1 MPTFRLKANVL
12 YSNNRKGFI
21 SPGFVLSGVPVAIAA
36 AVLFG
41 ASTPLSKI
49 LLGKVDPVLL
59 AGLLYLGSGCG
70 LALWRVA
77 RGRFQK
83 GIKREASLKA
93 TDLPWLGGAI
103 LAGGVAGPV
112 LLMIGLKA
120 TSASST
126 SLLLNLEGV
135 FTATLAWFVF
145 KENFDRR
152 IMFGMI
158 AITIGC
164 AVLSWSSEE
173 PFFISLGSLAVIGA
187 CLSWGIDNNLTRKVS
202 EGDPVEIAA
211 AKGLVAG
218 IVNTLVALMSGA
230 EMPDT
235 LTLFASACVGLLG
248 YGLSLMFFVL
258 SLRHLGTARTGAYFS
273 LAPFVG
279 AFIAVLTLGEGVTLN
294 FLSGAVLMGVGVWL
308 HLTECHE
315 HDHRHDAFEHDH
327 SHLHDEHHEH
337 YHDDLTQ
344 YGGAHSHV
352 HTHCELLHHHPHYPD
367 IHHRHEH

>member
-1 MPTFRLKANVL
+1 M
-12 YSNNRKGFI
+12 
-21 SPGFVLSGVPVAIAA
+21 AIAA
-36 AVLFG
+36 ALLFG

-49 LLGKVDPVLL
+49 LLGRADPVLL
-59 AGLLYLGSGCG
+59 AGLLYLSSGFG
-70 LALWRVA
+70 LALWRIF

-83 GIKREASLKA
+83 GMNREASLKVA
-93 TDLPWLGGAI
+93 DLPWLGGAI
-103 LAGGVAGPV
+103 LAGGVAGPI
-112 LLMIGLKA
+112 LLMVGLKA
-120 TSASST
+120 TSASSA

-152 IMFGMI
+152 IMLGMI
-158 AITIGC
+158 AIALGC
-164 AVLSWSSEE
+164 AVLSWSGEE
-173 PFFISLGSLAVIGA
+173 PFFISWGSLAVIVA

-211 AKGLVAG
+211 AKGLIAG
-218 IVNTLVALMSGA
+218 TVNTAIALTSGA
-230 EMPDT
+230 AVPGP
-235 LTLFASACVGLLG
+235 LTLLASACVGLLG

-279 AFIAVLTLGEGVTLN
+279 AFIAILILGEGVTAN
-294 FLSGAVLMGVGVWL
+294 FLTGVVLMGIGVWL

-315 HDHRHDAFEHDH
+315 HEHRHEAFEHEH
-327 SHLHDEHHEH
+327 GHVHDEHHLH
-337 YHDDLTQ
+337 HHGDLSQ
-344 YGGAHSHV
+344 VDGAHCHV